1 MCVLSA
7 FDVAVRTCVVL
18 QTNSTGSMEQL
29 HKPTGRALIWE
40 DKDQHHNNVS
50 MPPVGCLNVPLSS
63 SILVSKKLV
72 SSVANKSVGFKDEP
86 SWKFQIGPYSA
97 CT

>member
-1 MCVLSA
+1 MCTLSV

-40 DKDQHHNNVS
+40 DKDQHHKNVS
-50 MPPVGCLNVPLSS
+50 GIVVGYLKVPLSS
-63 SILVSKKLV
+63 SILKQLLV
-72 SSVANKSVGFKDEP
+72 SSVTSFISFLDSKMSPVGIFR
-86 SWKFQIGPYSA
+86 
-97 CT
+97 